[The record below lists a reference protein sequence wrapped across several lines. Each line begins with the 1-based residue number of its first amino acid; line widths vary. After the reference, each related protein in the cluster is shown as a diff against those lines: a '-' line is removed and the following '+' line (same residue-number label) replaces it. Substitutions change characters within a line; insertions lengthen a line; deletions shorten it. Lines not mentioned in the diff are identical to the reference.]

1 MILSVFTDGGSKGN
15 PGPAAIGI
23 AFYLDNKRVHT
34 YREDIGRAT
43 NNDAEYTAVIRA
55 LEIIRDKR
63 ADQEWKDITEL
74 KFNADSQLVVSQLN
88 GVYKIKHPQIRIYI
102 DQIKKLE
109 SEVGAKIS
117 YTYIPREKNTVAD
130 SLVNNK
136 LTEE

>member
-23 AFYLDNKRVHT
+23 AFYINNKRVYT
-34 YREDIGRAT
+34 YREDIGHAT

-63 ADQEWKDITEL
+63 ADQEWNDVTEL

-88 GVYKIKHPQIRIYI
+88 GVYKIKHPQIKVYI
-102 DQIKKLE
+102 EQIKKLE

-117 YTYIPREKNTVAD
+117 YTYIPREKNHVAD

-136 LTEE
+136 LAEE